1 MWKSRDVTFFYT
13 CQLFCKRG
21 GSAVR
26 RGPAF
31 IKNSITMV
39 TDEMI
44 RKQFVHQ
51 TLSQGIGK
59 IYQTQQNVVGTYLQQ
74 RSGQL
79 QSHLMRRPFNSE
91 SADDRTVFYVRI
103 LPYLRFL
110 DISYR
115 RGRTDR
121 VSRHIRSQL
130 ALYNR
135 VVWGVLYHETFPE
148 LRYGFSQQI
157 REGIRQ
163 QLEQAVNPGK
173 TS

>member
-1 MWKSRDVTFFYT
+1 
-13 CQLFCKRG
+13 
-21 GSAVR
+21 
-26 RGPAF
+26 
-31 IKNSITMV
+31 MV

-59 IYQTQQNVVGTYLQQ
+59 IYQTQQNVVATYLQQ
-74 RSGQL
+74 RSGSL

-163 QLEQAVNPGK
+163 QLEQAVGPEK